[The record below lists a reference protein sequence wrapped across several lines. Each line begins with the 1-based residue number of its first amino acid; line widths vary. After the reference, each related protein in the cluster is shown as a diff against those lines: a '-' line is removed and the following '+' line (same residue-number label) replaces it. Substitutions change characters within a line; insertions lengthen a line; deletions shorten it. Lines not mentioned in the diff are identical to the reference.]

1 MREEVNLLKTWVLY
15 AFISM
20 LCAGFTSVIAKKGLT
35 GISGDLG
42 LTIRTCFVFVFVLLF
57 SFAVVPQKE
66 WMQLKVNNWL
76 WLAGS
81 AVATTGSWIF
91 YYKAIQA
98 GEVSTVAL
106 IDKGS
111 VVIAVLLSVLFLHET
126 LSIAKIAGTALMVVG
141 LIVIAKG

>member
-1 MREEVNLLKTWVLY
+1 M
-15 AFISM
+15 FF
-20 LCAGFTSVIAKKGLT
+20 AGFTSVIAKKGLT

-42 LTIRTCFVFVFVLLF
+42 LTVRTCFVFVFVLLF
-57 SFAVVPQKE
+57 SFVVVPQKE
-66 WMQLKVNNWL
+66 WTQLKMSNWL

-91 YYKAIQA
+91 YYKAIQT

-111 VVIAVLLSVLFLHET
+111 VIVAVTLAFWFLHES
-126 LSIAKIAGTALMVVG
+126 LSIAKIAGTGLMVLG
-141 LIVIAKG
+141 LIVIARG